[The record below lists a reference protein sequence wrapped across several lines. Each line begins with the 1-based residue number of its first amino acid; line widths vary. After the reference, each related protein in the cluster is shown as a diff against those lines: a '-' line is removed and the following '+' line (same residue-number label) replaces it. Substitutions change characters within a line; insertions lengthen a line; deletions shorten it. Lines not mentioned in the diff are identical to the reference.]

1 MFIVLDIARPYLSV
15 DPNDPMKFFQNANTP
30 QDDYLQLALFAAAI
44 YLVVRLLQAT
54 QGLN

>member
-1 MFIVLDIARPYLSV
+1 VLDIARPYLSV